1 MKVILAFSVFSTFI
15 AAMLYLI
22 IWGKRAYLLVQEWQ
36 LGLMYE
42 NGKFKK
48 RLPPGRHG
56 YFPKFQNIYAYD
68 KRETTTVISG
78 QDLLSQDNVP
88 IKASVVAAWRIV
100 DALKVVQTTQGYAS
114 SLYTAVQLALRE
126 AVITRSLDDL
136 LSGREGIGEII
147 KAKVSAQASEWG
159 LELMRVD
166 LRDLTLSCDIKR
178 VYTEVIKA
186 RKEAEAALERARGE
200 AAAMRSL
207 ANTAKM
213 MENNPALTTLR
224 ALQMG
229 ATYPNTSL
237 VIHLPN
243 QDANAEK

>member
-1 MKVILAFSVFSTFI
+1 MKIILVFSIFSAI
-15 AAMLYLI
+15 FAAILYSI

-36 LGLMYE
+36 LGLFYE

-48 RLPPGRHG
+48 RLPPGRFG

-68 KRETTTVISG
+68 KRETNTVISG
-78 QDLLSQDNVP
+78 QDLMSQDNIPV
-88 IKASVVAAWRIV
+88 KASVVAVWRIV
-100 DALKVVQTTQGYAS
+100 DALKVVQSTQGYSS

-126 AVITRSLDDL
+126 AVISRSLDDL

-147 KAKVSAQASEWG
+147 KDKVSTQASEWG

-166 LRDLTLSCDIKR
+166 LRDLTLSGDIKR
-178 VYTEVIKA
+178 VYTEVLKA
-186 RKEAEAALERARGE
+186 RKESEASLERARGE

-229 ATYPNTSL
+229 ATYSNTSL
-237 VIHLPN
+237 VIHLP
-243 QDANAEK
+243 QDANAIEK